1 MPHVV
6 LLGDSIFDNQ
16 SYVQPGEPD
25 VVRQLGARLPANW
38 RATLRAVDGDVTAD
52 VSRQLANIPADAT
65 HLVVS
70 VGGNDAL
77 GHLDVLSAPATSI
90 AQALARLAAIQ
101 DQFERTY
108 RRMLDTVLARALP
121 TAVCTIYNGNFPDP
135 AYQRLAT
142 LGVVI
147 WDDTILRIAAER
159 GIPVLDLRL
168 ICADPADYANP
179 IEPSA
184 HGGAKLAAA
193 IAALLT
199 THDFGLKR
207 TQIYTLP
214 SPAA

>member
-25 VVRQLGARLPANW
+25 VVHQLRARLPADW
-38 RATLRAVDGDVTAD
+38 RATLHAVDGNVTAD
-52 VSRQLANIPADAT
+52 VPRQLANIPADAT

-77 GHLDVLSAPATSI
+77 GHLDTLSAPTTSV
-90 AQALARLAAIQ
+90 AQALSRLAAIQ
-101 DQFERTY
+101 DQFEQTY
-108 RRMLDTVLARALP
+108 RRMLDTVLARNLP
-121 TAVCTIYNGNFPDP
+121 TAVCTIYNGNFPDLT
-135 AYQRLAT
+135 YQRLAT

-147 WDDTILRIAAER
+147 WDDVILRIAAER

-168 ICADPADYANP
+168 ICTEPADYANP

-184 HGGAKLAAA
+184 HGGAKLATA

-199 THDFGLKR
+199 THGFSLKR
-207 TQIYTLP
+207 TQVYTLP
-214 SPAA
+214 TPSA

>member
-25 VVRQLGARLPANW
+25 VVHQLRARLPADW
-38 RATLRAVDGDVTAD
+38 RATLRAVDGNVTAD
-52 VSRQLANIPADAT
+52 VPRQLANIPVDAT

-77 GHLDVLSAPATSI
+77 GHLDILSAPATSV

-101 DQFERTY
+101 DQFEQTY
-108 RRMLDTVLARALP
+108 RRMLDIVLARNLP

-135 AYQRLAT
+135 AYQRLAA
-142 LGVVI
+142 LGVAI
-147 WDDTILRIAAER
+147 WDDAILRIATER
-159 GIPVLDLRL
+159 GVPVLDLRL
-168 ICADPADYANP
+168 ICAEPGDYANP

-184 HGGAKLAAA
+184 HGGAKLAVA
-193 IAALLT
+193 ITTLLT
-199 THDFGLKR
+199 AHDFSRKR
-207 TQIYTLP
+207 TQVYTLP
-214 SPAA
+214 TPSA

>member
-52 VSRQLANIPADAT
+52 VPRQLANIPADAT

-77 GHLDVLSAPATSI
+77 GHLDILSAPATSI

-147 WDDTILRIAAER
+147 WNDTILRIATER

-184 HGGAKLAAA
+184 HGGAKLAAV

-199 THDFGLKR
+199 THDFSLKR

-214 SPAA
+214 SPSA

>member
-52 VSRQLANIPADAT
+52 VPRQLANIPADAT

-77 GHLDVLSAPATSI
+77 GHLDILSAPATSI

-121 TAVCTIYNGNFPDP
+121 TVVCTIYNGNFPDP

-147 WDDTILRIAAER
+147 WNDTILRIATER

-184 HGGAKLAAA
+184 HGGAKLAAV

-199 THDFGLKR
+199 THDFSLKR

-214 SPAA
+214 SPSA